1 MKIKL
6 SRSQWETVGKKAG
19 WIKEA
24 KIFWNKANELDLY
37 KQKGEAKLTE
47 SKQDSDVYMTT
58 DKSTKYIDY
67 RKSGG
72 DVGAEM
78 LCNCGSGLSHFPD
91 YDARGIPT
99 GMACQKCKEKKREKF
114 RPEIFTNPSYHA
126 DEPIEP
132 EDY

>member
-6 SRSQWETVGKKAG
+6 SRNQWEAVGIKSG
-19 WIKEA
+19 WMKTA
-24 KIFWNKANELDLY
+24 KIFWNKANELDTY
-37 KQKGEAKLTE
+37 KEQEMVKLVE
-47 SKQDSDVYMTT
+47 SKEDSDVYMTN
-58 DKSTKYIDY
+58 DKSAKYIDY

-72 DVGAEM
+72 DVGSEM
-78 LCNCGSGLSHFPD
+78 LCNCGSGLSHSED

-99 GMACQKCKEKKREKF
+99 GMSCPKCKQKKREKF
-114 RPEIFTNPSYHA
+114 RPEIFTNPSYSH